1 MKGGWQGGGIIFA
14 SDRLDSDDLW
24 RIAPD
29 GSSLTRIT
37 THSGLLWY
45 LEPSWSPDGQ
55 WIVFEARRPGDSED
69 GSVGQIWK
77 VRADGTELTP
87 LTDGTHDDRQPNWS
101 PSGERILFQRRS
113 LPNGD
118 WDIYT
123 ISPDGSNLYN
133 VTSSPS
139 SDTDASWSPDG
150 SWIVYSSDYGGLPA
164 PNIYAIHAS
173 GGVPARVTSNATHE
187 DGAPSWSPDGQWIA
201 FESHAGQDEDSP
213 AALRR
218 IADVRTLP
226 ELDALTDEFANCF
239 GAAAGSESGRER
251 LANVTH
257 WLYLIGDNPEPDGGR
272 VKSVSIERAAKMTP
286 WDQPGSVRRFQKLME
301 RLGVDKALHE
311 AGAQEGD
318 TVYIGEYELEY
329 QD

>member
-1 MKGGWQGGGIIFA
+1 
-14 SDRLDSDDLW
+14 
-24 RIAPD
+24 
-29 GSSLTRIT
+29 
-37 THSGLLWY
+37 
-45 LEPSWSPDGQ
+45 
-55 WIVFEARRPGDSED
+55 
-69 GSVGQIWK
+69 

-118 WDIYT
+118 WDIHT

-213 AALRR
+213 AALWR

-226 ELDALTDEFANCF
+226 ELDALTDEFANRF

-251 LANVTH
+251 LANVTN
-257 WLYLIGDNPEPDGGR
+257 WLYLIGDNPEPD
-272 VKSVSIERAAKMTP
+272 VVTQSAASEYDLVVLDFVPSQADATDYPMTEVVAALHDAGKLVIAYIDVGQAENYRTY
-286 WDQPGSVRRFQKLME
+286 WQPGWRVGNPE
-301 RLGVDKALHE
+301 WIIGIDPD
-311 AGAQEGD
+311 GWEGNFP
-318 TVYIGEYELEY
+318 VAF
-329 QD
+329 